1 MHEAHGIGRFTGVS
15 TLTVDG
21 KTRDYIEL
29 CYRDG
34 DKLFIPT
41 DQMDRVQK
49 YIGGEE
55 EKQKLSKL
63 GSGEWQKTVARTRA
77 SVRKLAFDLVKL
89 YGERARRK
97 GFRFSKD
104 TDWQQ
109 RLELS
114 FPYRETPD
122 QLTSIQEI
130 KADMES
136 DKIMDRL
143 LCGDVG
149 YGKTEVALRA
159 AFKCAMDGKQCAF
172 LVPTTILAQQHY
184 NTLCSRYSGFP
195 IKVELLSRFRT
206 PAEQARI
213 KKQTA
218 DGTIDILVGTHS
230 ILSKDVKFKDLG
242 LLIID
247 EEQRFGVN
255 HKEQI
260 KNLK

>member
-1 MHEAHGIGRFTGVS
+1 MKRTGIGRFTGVS

-109 RLELS
+109 RLNS
-114 FPYRETPD
+114 
-122 QLTSIQEI
+122 
-130 KADMES
+130 
-136 DKIMDRL
+136 
-143 LCGDVG
+143 
-149 YGKTEVALRA
+149 
-159 AFKCAMDGKQCAF
+159 AF
-172 LVPTTILAQQHY
+172 LIAKL
-184 NTLCSRYSGFP
+184 
-195 IKVELLSRFRT
+195 
-206 PAEQARI
+206 RI
-213 KKQTA
+213 
-218 DGTIDILVGTHS
+218 S
-230 ILSKDVKFKDLG
+230 
-242 LLIID
+242 
-247 EEQRFGVN
+247 
-255 HKEQI
+255 
-260 KNLK
+260 

>member
-1 MHEAHGIGRFTGVS
+1 
-15 TLTVDG
+15 
-21 KTRDYIEL
+21 
-29 CYRDG
+29 
-34 DKLFIPT
+34 
-41 DQMDRVQK
+41 MDRVQK

-149 YGKTEVALRA
+149 YGKTEVAA
-159 AFKCAMDGKQCAF
+159 ACCIQMREDGKQCAF
-172 LVPTTILAQQHY
+172 LVPDNDTCSAALQHA
-184 NTLCSRYSGFP
+184 LLPLLRLPDKGRA
-195 IKVELLSRFRT
+195 LSRFRT
-206 PAEQARI
+206 PAEQHA
-213 KKQTA
+213 
-218 DGTIDILVGTHS
+218 
-230 ILSKDVKFKDLG
+230 
-242 LLIID
+242 
-247 EEQRFGVN
+247 
-255 HKEQI
+255 
-260 KNLK
+260 